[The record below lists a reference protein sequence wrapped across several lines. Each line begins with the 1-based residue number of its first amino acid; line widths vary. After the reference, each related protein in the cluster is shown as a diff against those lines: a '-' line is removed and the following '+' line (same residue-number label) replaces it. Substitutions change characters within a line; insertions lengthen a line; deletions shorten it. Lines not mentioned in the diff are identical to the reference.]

1 MRIHAIILTAA
12 ALVLPACHAAD
23 SEAPADT
30 ANPVVATDAG
40 KVRGAV
46 TNDGSVVFRGIPFA
60 APPVGDL
67 RWKPP
72 QPVDPW
78 DDVLDT
84 VEEAP
89 TCPQRD
95 QGWNKFATKSTSE
108 DCLYLNVR
116 TPDLSP
122 DQPLPVMVWIHGG
135 GNVAGGAAD
144 VIEGTVHTRGVV
156 LVSSQYRL
164 GTLGFMAHPAFTAES
179 DAGASGNYAFMDDQA
194 ALRWVQKNIA
204 KFGGDPGNVTI
215 FGESA
220 GGQHVGMHLLSPGS
234 RGLFHRAIEESGTS
248 NFGAPT
254 RSLKDA
260 EEIGRLIVEN
270 AGLDPEASAEQIRAL
285 PVEKLLAAE
294 ASTQAPGGGG
304 LFTVAEYDGAFLTED
319 PLDLYARDEAVQVPL
334 IIGANARE
342 IPFYPDADVARGVIR
357 RTFGSHADDALA
369 YYGLDEGG
377 TPVTD
382 PRLGDAPVQAAT
394 DISFRC
400 PVTVVSKSGARGG
413 QRVYQYH
420 FDHDPPDGQVFHASE
435 LGFVFGYKPGPHLE
449 TGPLQAYW
457 TNFARTGDPNGEGLP
472 EWPVYDVDTRPYL
485 EFTNDG
491 PVARE
496 KLREPVCDWLIYP

>member
-1 MRIHAIILTAA
+1 MRIHAIILVGAGLVVPAGSAVASEGPTDAA
-12 ALVLPACHAAD
+12 
-23 SEAPADT
+23 S
-30 ANPVVATDAG
+30 PVVATDAG

-46 TNDGSVVFRGIPFA
+46 TDDGSAVFRGIPFA

-72 QPVDPW
+72 QPVEPW

-89 TCPQRD
+89 TCPQPD
-95 QGWNKFATKSTSE
+95 QGWNAFALKSTSE

-122 DQPLPVMVWIHGG
+122 DEPLPVMVWIHGG

-144 VIEGTVHTRGVV
+144 VIEGTIHTRGVV

-164 GTLGFMAHPAFTAES
+164 GALGFMAHPAFAAES
-179 DAGASGNYAFMDDQA
+179 AQGASGNYAFMDDQT

-204 KFGGDPGNVTI
+204 GFGGDPENVTI

-220 GGQHVGMHLLSPGS
+220 GGQHVGMQLLSPGS

-248 NFGAPT
+248 NFGAAT

-260 EEIGRLIVEN
+260 EEVGRLVVES
-270 AGLDPEASAEQIRAL
+270 AGLDRDASAEQIRAL
-285 PVEKLLAAE
+285 PVEKLLAAQ

-304 LFTVAEYDGAFLTED
+304 LFTVAQYDGAFLTSD
-319 PLDLYARDEAVQVPL
+319 PLDLYARGKAVQVPL

-342 IPFYPDADVARGVIR
+342 IPFYPNADVARNVVR
-357 RTFGSHADDALA
+357 RTFGAHADEALA

-377 TPVTD
+377 TPVSD
-382 PRLGDAPVQAAT
+382 PRLGDAAFQAAT
-394 DISFRC
+394 DIAFRC
-400 PVTVVSKSGARGG
+400 PVTVVSKSGVRGG
-413 QRVYQYH
+413 ARVYQYH
-420 FDHDPPDGQVFHASE
+420 FDHDPPGGEVSHASE
-435 LGFVFGYKPGPHLE
+435 LGFVFAYEPGSHLDS
-449 TGPLQAYW
+449 GPLQAYW
-457 TNFARTGDPNGEGLP
+457 TNFARTGDPNSDGLP
-472 EWPVYDVDTRPYL
+472 EWPVYDVETRPYL
-485 EFTNDG
+485 EFTNKG

-496 KLREPVCDWLIYP
+496 RLREPVCDWLAYP

>member
-1 MRIHAIILTAA
+1 MRIHAIILAGA
-12 ALVLPACHAAD
+12 ALVVSGPTAR
-23 SEAPADT
+23 SEPS
-30 ANPVVATDAG
+30 ANAEGPVVPTDAG

-46 TNDGSVVFRGIPFA
+46 TDDGSIVFRGIPFA

-72 QPVDPW
+72 QPVEPW
-78 DDVLDT
+78 DDVLVA
-84 VEEAP
+84 VEEAA
-89 TCPQRD
+89 TCPQSN
-95 QGWNKFATKSTSE
+95 QGWNAFAMKSTSE

-122 DQPLPVMVWIHGG
+122 DKPLPVMVWIHGG

-144 VIEGTVHTRGVV
+144 VIEGTLHRRGVV

-164 GTLGFMAHPAFTAES
+164 GALGFMAHPAFTAES
-179 DAGASGNYAFMDDQA
+179 AQGASGNYAFMDDQA

-204 KFGGDPGNVTI
+204 AFGGDPHNVTI

-234 RGLFHRAIEESGTS
+234 RGLFQRAIEESGTS
-248 NFGAPT
+248 NFGAAT
-254 RSLKDA
+254 RSLGDSEA
-260 EEIGRLIVEN
+260 IGRLIVEN
-270 AGLDPEASAEQIRAL
+270 AGLGPDASAEEIRAL
-285 PVEKLLAAE
+285 PLEKLLAAQT
-294 ASTQAPGGGG
+294 STQAPDGKG
-304 LFTVAEYDGAFLTED
+304 LFTVAELDGVFLRED
-319 PLDLYARDEAVQVPL
+319 PLDLYARGEAVQVPL
-334 IIGANARE
+334 IIGANAKE
-342 IPFYPDADVARGVIR
+342 IPFYPNADVARGAVR
-357 RTFGSHADDALA
+357 AAFGSAADEALA

-382 PRLGDAPVQAAT
+382 ARLGDAGLQIAT

-400 PVTVVSKSGARGG
+400 PVVAVSKSGARGG
-413 QRVYQYH
+413 ERVYQYH
-420 FDHDPPDGQVFHASE
+420 FDHDPPGGQVSHAAE
-435 LGFVFGYKPGPHLE
+435 LGFVFGYQPGPHMD

-457 TNFARTGDPNGEGLP
+457 TNFAKTGDPNGEGLP
-472 EWPVYDVDTRPYL
+472 EWPVYDLEARRYL

-496 KLREPVCDWLIYP
+496 KLREPVCDWLASP